1 MRGCYALYLN
11 SSRLDFLPAP
21 EHPRLPAGE
30 VHVWRLELDP
40 RRPRASRWELRQVLA
55 RYLDERPEAI
65 ELIEVERGKP
75 RLAQER
81 PPLHFNLSHS
91 GALVL
96 VALSRDLEVGVDVE
110 RVKPE
115 RDFVALAERALAPED
130 AAAVSEATEDARAG
144 VFYERWTH
152 HEARIKCLGLGLSS
166 APPRSPE
173 ITVATLP
180 IDPGYAA
187 ALAATGPAPLRLHCW
202 TFGPP
207 LPEDG

>member
-21 EHPRLPAGE
+21 EHPKLPAGE

-40 RRPRASRWELRQVLA
+40 RRPRASRWELREVLA
-55 RYLDERPEAI
+55 RYLDQRAEEI
-65 ELIEVERGKP
+65 ELSEDERGKP

-91 GALVL
+91 GALAL
-96 VALSRDLEVGVDVE
+96 VAISRDLEVGVDVE
-110 RVKPE
+110 RTEPE
-115 RDFVALAERALAPED
+115 RDFVALAERALAAED
-130 AAAVSEATEDARAG
+130 AMAVRKATEGARAA
-144 VFYERWTH
+144 VFYERWTR
-152 HEARIKCLGLGLSS
+152 HEARLKCLGLGLGS
-166 APPRSPE
+166 PPSRSPE
-173 ITVATLP
+173 VTVATLP

-187 ALAATGPAPLRLHCW
+187 ALAATGAAPLRFHCW

>member
-1 MRGCYALYLN
+1 M
-11 SSRLDFLPAP
+11 
-21 EHPRLPAGE
+21 
-30 VHVWRLELDP
+30 HVWRLELDP
-40 RRPRASRWELRQVLA
+40 GRPRASRQELREVLA
-55 RYLDERPEAI
+55 RYLDERAEAI
-65 ELIEVERGKP
+65 ELSEDERGKP

-81 PPLHFNLSHS
+81 PQLHFNLSHS

-96 VALSRDLEVGVDVE
+96 VAVSRDLEVGVDVE
-110 RVKPE
+110 RVKPG

-130 AAAVSEATEDARAG
+130 AMAVREATEDARAG

-152 HEARIKCLGLGLSS
+152 HEARIKCQGLGLGS

-173 ITVATLP
+173 VTVATLP

-187 ALAATGPAPLRLHCW
+187 ALAATGPAPLRFHCW